1 MDKKEAIQ
9 LSDCE
14 IKKARRGEKMEVVLK
29 GSTTISGSP
38 KKIQVSSVDFED
50 DKPVVLTL
58 QELQSTDEYEKVSIE
73 VKVIKVTIP
82 ETVGTGKRKQDVI
95 VADGTGTV

>member
-1 MDKKEAIQ
+1 MRLVGFNSKHRRTMGDYMDKKEAIQ

-38 KKIQVSSVDFED
+38 KKS
-50 DKPVVLTL
+50 KCP
-58 QELQSTDEYEKVSIE
+58 
-73 VKVIKVTIP
+73 
-82 ETVGTGKRKQDVI
+82 
-95 VADGTGTV
+95 A

>member
-1 MDKKEAIQ
+1 M
-9 LSDCE
+9 
-14 IKKARRGEKMEVVLK
+14 
-29 GSTTISGSP
+29 
-38 KKIQVSSVDFED
+38 SSVDFED